1 VVKNLAATASKF
13 GKRIIYV
20 SLRRCNMV
28 ILNVMKRKVNKSK
41 SYKRSGKTEIRKKA
55 LYSTN
60 HGKKYYK
67 YNTEYTV
74 QYGKNERLGK

>member
-1 VVKNLAATASKF
+1 
-13 GKRIIYV
+13 
-20 SLRRCNMV
+20 
-28 ILNVMKRKVNKSK
+28 MKRKVNKSK